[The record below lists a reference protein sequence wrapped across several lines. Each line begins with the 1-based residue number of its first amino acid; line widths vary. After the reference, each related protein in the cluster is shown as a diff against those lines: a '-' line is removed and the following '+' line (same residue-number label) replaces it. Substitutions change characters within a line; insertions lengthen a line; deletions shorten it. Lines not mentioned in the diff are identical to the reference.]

1 MDAVHLL
8 ETKMVKPYMHGY
20 LIHLRLYNKLSV
32 DKGYFIFYTKKTKGF
47 NYENHK
53 QKIIN

>member
-1 MDAVHLL
+1 LDAVHLL

-32 DKGYFIFYTKKTKGF
+32 DKGF